1 MLNEE
6 RIRLMTHM
14 AAYEAG
20 AGKKDISINEYF
32 RGDYLSFQVWKSA
45 IYGIIGFCIV
55 IGLNI
60 LYDFSTFLT
69 DFYKMD
75 ILEYFKDIAVK
86 FGIFIAVYI
95 VVSYF
100 IYAYR
105 YYRVRK
111 HLDTYI
117 RLLNELYS
125 MYSEEKR

>member
-1 MLNEE
+1 MLNHE

-20 AGKKDISINEYF
+20 VGKKDISISEYF

-45 IYGIIGFCIV
+45 IYGILGFAIIV
-55 IGLNI
+55 ALNV
-60 LYDFSTFLT
+60 LYDFNTFLT

-75 ILEYFKDIAVK
+75 ILEYFKDMAVK
-86 FGIFIAVYI
+86 FGVFIAIYV

-111 HLDTYI
+111 QLDTYL
-117 RLLNELYS
+117 RLLNELYG
-125 MYSEEKR
+125 MYANEK

>member
-20 AGKKDISINEYF
+20 AGKRDISINEYF

-45 IYGIIGFCIV
+45 IYGIIGFFIV
-55 IGLNI
+55 IGLRV
-60 LYDFSTFLT
+60 LYDFNTFLT

-75 ILEYFKDIAVK
+75 ILEYFKDLAVK
-86 FGIFIAVYI
+86 FGIFLAVYV

-105 YYRVRK
+105 YHRVKK
-111 HLDTYI
+111 HLNTYI
-117 RLLNELYS
+117 KLLNELYN
-125 MYSEEKR
+125 MYSEEG

>member
-20 AGKKDISINEYF
+20 AGKRDISINEYF

-45 IYGIIGFCIV
+45 IYGIIGFFIV
-55 IGLNI
+55 IGLNV
-60 LYDFSTFLT
+60 LYDFNTFLT

-75 ILEYFKDIAVK
+75 ILEYFKDLAVK
-86 FGIFIAVYI
+86 FGIFIAVYV

-105 YYRVRK
+105 YYRVKK

-125 MYSEEKR
+125 MYSEQER

>member
-1 MLNEE
+1 
-6 RIRLMTHM
+6 MTHM

-20 AGKKDISINEYF
+20 AGKRDISINEYF

-45 IYGIIGFCIV
+45 IYGIIGFFIV
-55 IGLNI
+55 IGLNV
-60 LYDFSTFLT
+60 LYDFNTFLT

-75 ILEYFKDIAVK
+75 ILEYFKDLAVK
-86 FGIFIAVYI
+86 FGIFIAVYV

-105 YYRVRK
+105 YYRVKK

-125 MYSEEKR
+125 MYSEQER

>member
-20 AGKKDISINEYF
+20 AGKRDISINEYF

-45 IYGIIGFCIV
+45 IYGIIGFFIV
-55 IGLNI
+55 VGLRV
-60 LYDFSTFLT
+60 LYDFNTFLT

-75 ILEYFKDIAVK
+75 ILEYFKDLAVK
-86 FGIFIAVYI
+86 FGIFLAVYV

-105 YYRVRK
+105 YHRVKK
-111 HLDTYI
+111 HLNTYI
-117 RLLNELYS
+117 KLLNELYN
-125 MYSEEKR
+125 MYSEEG

>member
-1 MLNEE
+1 MLNEK

-20 AGKKDISINEYF
+20 AGKRDISINEYF

-45 IYGIIGFCIV
+45 IYGIIGFFIV
-55 IGLNI
+55 IGLNV
-60 LYDFSTFLT
+60 LYDFNTFLT

-75 ILEYFKDIAVK
+75 IPEYFKDLAVK
-86 FGIFIAVYI
+86 FGIFIAVYV

-105 YYRVRK
+105 YYRVKK

-125 MYSEEKR
+125 MYSEQER